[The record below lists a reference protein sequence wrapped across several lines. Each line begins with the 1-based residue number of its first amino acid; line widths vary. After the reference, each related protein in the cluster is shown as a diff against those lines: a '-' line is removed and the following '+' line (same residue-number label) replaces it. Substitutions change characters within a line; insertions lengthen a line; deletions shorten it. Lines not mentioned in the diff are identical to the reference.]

1 MLFHIFEMQTF
12 HRLMQKGVFTCF
24 GGLVTYKTSN
34 TLRRSVFCCQN
45 IHLHSAKIKLILS
58 WFFPAFSGD
67 QYEVS

>member
-24 GGLVTYKTSN
+24 GGLVTYETSN
-34 TLRRSVFCCQN
+34 ALRRSVFCCQN
-45 IHLHSAKIKLILS
+45 IHFAQCKDKS